1 MRAGIEPFFRL
12 KAFWPSAEP
21 AVMSQSLAPASA
33 EGQTAFNLKK
43 GSIPAR
49 TDVPADEFP
58 AYQQSAMESFGQ
70 DTIASSIAH
79 GAAVPLAWLD
89 DISTA
94 TAKFY
99 SSKDGD
105 TYVAD
110 LVAAAQKALG

>member
-1 MRAGIEPFFRL
+1 
-12 KAFWPSAEP
+12 
-21 AVMSQSLAPASA
+21 
-33 EGQTAFNLKK
+33 
-43 GSIPAR
+43 IPAR
-49 TDVPADEFP
+49 IDVPADDFP
-58 AYQQSAMESFGQ
+58 AYQQSAMESFKQ